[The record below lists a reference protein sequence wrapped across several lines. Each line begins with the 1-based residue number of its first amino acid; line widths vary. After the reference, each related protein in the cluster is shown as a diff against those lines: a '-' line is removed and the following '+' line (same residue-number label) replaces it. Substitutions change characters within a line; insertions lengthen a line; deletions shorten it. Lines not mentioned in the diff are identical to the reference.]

1 MTQASYTQA
10 SYRWLWA
17 LWLALFLV
25 ACSSAPKS
33 PRQYFAATYQLISA
47 TSDSIVTLAEAG
59 QIMPDEGLRYHDKLE
74 VAKQLADEGRKILQC
89 RDAIKSAQE
98 ADAKCGSG
106 GMAQSNAAMARNII
120 NQIQL
125 ALEKRK

>member
-1 MTQASYTQA
+1 MISAPSRYL
-10 SYRWLWA
+10 YA
-17 LWLALFLV
+17 LWLALFLT
-25 ACSSAPKS
+25 ACASAPKT

-47 TSDSIVTLAEAG
+47 TSDSIVTLAESG

-74 VAKQLADEGRKILQC
+74 VAKSLTDEGRRILQC
-89 RDAIKSAQE
+89 RDAIKSAKE
-98 ADAKCGSG
+98 ADEKCGSG
-106 GMAQSNAAMARNII
+106 GTAESNAAMARRII